1 MKRSKNAIGYL
12 LFILLTTVGVP
23 VSAAAK
29 PAMEKTPWTAQEIR
43 LVDKPDEI
51 IAILE
56 NGMAA
61 IVKENHTA
69 PVAAVR
75 LYVRAGSIY
84 ESPHLGAG
92 ISHLFEHLLAG
103 GATKNRS
110 EEDSRKLIEKIGARY
125 NAFTGKGQ
133 SCYYLTVPA
142 QHVGEALSLIADWVT
157 RPTFPEESFNRE
169 WGVVQRELEM
179 NATDPDHQLWNIF
192 DELRYKESPARYPIV
207 GYQSVLKQ
215 LTRQEILEYYRLRY
229 IPDNCVI
236 VIVGDIHAA
245 EMLGAIKKEFT
256 DFTRRAV
263 TETVLPQEPAIT
275 APRQIIKVCEAMR
288 GPAKMI
294 MGFPSFKLQHRDLYA
309 LDTVA
314 NILGEGKSSR
324 LYQSLRE
331 NKQLVYSITAA
342 DYTPTWADGTFMI
355 ICELDPNKIEK
366 TQQAIRQEITR
377 LQTEGVTDE
386 ELNRAKR
393 QLQVGHI
400 RSHQTAEQQAETL
413 GPDYLGTGDAHFSDQ
428 YVEKMQQVTADKV
441 QEAAKK
447 YLTAEKELILVLTGK
462 ALTGAGVKEQAKPAE
477 SAIKK
482 ITLENGLR
490 VLIKRNAAVPL
501 VNVQMYLLGGLLDET
516 EADNGITNLMTQ
528 MSTKGTAK
536 YTAKE
541 IVDYFDGIGGTIAAG
556 CGNNTFFYQA
566 EFMPQDWTKAFDI
579 FSEVVLAPSFPAE
592 ELAKLK
598 PQVLARIE
606 QIKNS
611 WPAEGERFFR
621 EKFFANSPYKRVTI
635 GRKDSVATIDSPQ
648 LKKYHEECVQSQRA
662 VLAVFGDIDIDAVEA
677 IVREKFA
684 PMPSSGQAYNLE
696 RFTTDPAITTPRQF
710 VEKTDKTGATV
721 HVGFAGMTMKD
732 VDDRYRME
740 VLTQIVGSNTGW
752 LHELLRGQKLVYY
765 AWGYNFPGL
774 VGGYI
779 AATAQCEPDKAPEV
793 IKLIQ
798 EQLAKAAK
806 GDISEDEIAR
816 AKSQR
821 VNSEILDKQT
831 NADMAMTAALDE
843 LYGFGYQWSERNADR
858 IMAITKEDVHK
869 VAQKYLSTPPT
880 VTVNTSQP
888 QLFESEKK

>member
-1 MKRSKNAIGYL
+1 MKRSKNAMGFL
-12 LFILLTTVGVP
+12 LLILLTAMGVP
-23 VSAAAK
+23 VFAADM
-29 PAMEKTPWTAQEIR
+29 PAIENAPWTAQEIR

-51 IAILE
+51 IAVLE
-56 NGMAA
+56 NGMGA

-84 ESPHLGAG
+84 ESPNLGAG

-133 SCYYLTVPA
+133 TCYYLTVPV
-142 QHVGEALSLIADWVT
+142 QHVGEALGLIADWVT

-179 NATDPDHQLWNIF
+179 YATDPDHQLWNIL
-192 DELRYKESPARYPIV
+192 DELRYQVSPARYPVI

-215 LTRQEILEYYRLRY
+215 LTRQEILDYYKQRY

-245 EMLGAIKKEFT
+245 EMLGAIKKEFS
-256 DFTRRAV
+256 DFTRRAMV
-263 TETVLPQEPAIT
+263 DTALPQEPEIT
-275 APRQIIKVCEAMR
+275 APRQIIKVFDAMQ

-294 MGFPSFKLQHRDLYA
+294 VGFPSFKLQHRDLYA

-331 NKQLVYSITAA
+331 DKQLVYSITAA

-355 ICELDPNKIEK
+355 ICELDPNNVEK
-366 TQQAIRQEITR
+366 SKQAIRLEITR
-377 LQTEGVTDE
+377 LQAEGVTEE

-428 YVEKMQQVTADKV
+428 YVERMQQVTAGEV

-447 YLTAEKELILVLTGK
+447 YLVGDKEITVVLTGK
-462 ALTGAGVKEQAKPAE
+462 GLAATSEKERAKTAE

-490 VLIKRNAAVPL
+490 VLLKRNDAVPL
-501 VNVQMYLLGGLLDET
+501 VSVQMFVMGGLLDE
-516 EADNGITNLMTQ
+516 EDGDNGITNLMTQ

-536 YTAKE
+536 YTARE
-541 IVDYFDGIGGTIAAG
+541 IVDYFDGIGGTIAAR

-566 EFMPQDWTKAFDI
+566 EFMPQDLSKAFDI
-579 FSEVVLAPSFPAE
+579 FSEVVLVPSFSE
-592 ELAKLK
+592 DELAKLK
-598 PQVLARIE
+598 PQVLAQID

-621 EKFFANSPYKRVTI
+621 EKFFVNSPYQRLTI
-635 GRKDSVATIDSPQ
+635 GRREPVSALNGEQ
-648 LKKYHEECVQSQRA
+648 LKKFHDESVQAQRA
-662 VLAVFGDIDIDAVEA
+662 VLAVFGDIDIDAAEA
-677 IVREKFA
+677 MIREKFA
-684 PMPSSGQAYNLE
+684 RMPQGQAYNLE
-696 RFTTDPAITTPRQF
+696 RFTPDPAITAPRLF

-721 HVGFAGMTMKD
+721 HVGFRGMTLRD
-732 VDDRYRME
+732 VDNRYRME
-740 VLTQIVGSNTGW
+740 VLTQIIGSTTGW
-752 LHELLRGQKLVYY
+752 LHELLRGKKLVYY
-765 AWGYNFPGL
+765 ARGYNFPGL
-774 VGGYI
+774 VGGYV
-779 AATAQCEPDKAPEV
+779 AATAQCEAEKAPEV
-793 IKLIQ
+793 INLIK

-806 GDISEDEIAR
+806 GDISEEEIAR

-831 NADMAMTAALDE
+831 NADAAMTAALDE
-843 LYGFGYQWSERNADR
+843 LYGFGYQWSERDADR
-858 IMAITKEDVHK
+858 IMAITKEDVQK
-869 VAQKYLSTPPT
+869 VAQEYLSTPPT

-888 QLFESEKK
+888 QLLETEKQ